1 MRVQWFECRVKYVKR
16 DEASQK
22 DKKVR
27 ENYLVSAVSVTDAE
41 ASITE
46 KLNEI
51 FNGIDFVV
59 SNVGEVQ
66 FSEIFNSDDFEF
78 WYKSKVVFKTLGD
91 DNGKSKSIKEN
102 ILIRANSVEHASQLL
117 KSKLSDETD
126 MEFEIDN
133 VAKSSLVDVFDTSK

>member
-1 MRVQWFECRVKYVKR
+1 MNVQWFECRVKYTKR
-16 DEASQK
+16 DEETQK

-51 FNGIDFVV
+51 LNGVNFTI
-59 SNVGEVQ
+59 SGASEVK
-66 FSEIFNSDDFEF
+66 FSEIFNSDDFKF
-78 WYKSKVVFKTLGD
+78 WYKSKVVFKTLGG

-102 ILIRANSVEHASQLL
+102 MLIRADSVEHASRLL
-117 KSKLSDETD
+117 KTKLSDETD
-126 MEFEIDN
+126 MEFDIDN
-133 VAKSSLVDVFDTSK
+133 VSKSSLIDVFDTIK